1 MKTVFVHPNGATA
14 SWVEG
19 DLRNPGHM
27 PRETYLKV
35 LLARYGNLVALIT
48 PETTWVAAAQED
60 LDNFIDQHI
69 DRYMQ
74 EHGLVSKSA
83 EHQLVVS
90 TFECILEAVR
100 RVTAGGP
107 STSSPAL

>member
-1 MKTVFVHPNGATA
+1 MKTVFIYPNGATA

-19 DLRNPGHM
+19 DLRNRGHF

-35 LLARYGNLVALIT
+35 LVARYGNLVALVT

-69 DRYMQ
+69 DQCMR
-74 EHGLVSKSA
+74 EHNLVS
-83 EHQLVVS
+83 VS
-90 TFECILEAVR
+90 QK
-100 RVTAGGP
+100 
-107 STSSPAL
+107 ALDVLHPFWPLDFPPGMTI

>member
-1 MKTVFVHPNGATA
+1 MKTVFVHPNGATS
-14 SWVEG
+14 SWAEG

-35 LLARYGNLVALIT
+35 LAARYGNLVALVT
-48 PETTWVAAAQED
+48 PETTWVAASQED

-74 EHGLVSKSA
+74 DHWKS
-83 EHQLVVS
+83 
-90 TFECILEAVR
+90 R
-100 RVTAGGP
+100 
-107 STSSPAL
+107 